1 MEVKIIGKGFNYKYD
16 GLIARAKITELICRV
31 QAEIAKQ
38 ENLCDHDRLMLSD
51 EGFPVG
57 SFDEEYKN
65 LEKLYADLSDLIDN
79 FR

>member
-1 MEVKIIGKGFNYKYD
+1 MMKGMFNYKYD

-38 ENLCDHDRLMLSD
+38 ENLCDHDRLMLSH
-51 EGFPVG
+51 EGFPVD
-57 SFDEEYKN
+57 SFDQEYKN
-65 LEKLYADLSDLIDN
+65 LERLYADLSDLIDN